1 MVSTSKLSL
10 YQPIGTLLADHN
22 LTGST
27 TTQFHC
33 TNAQAAAIN
42 IGMRV
47 RIYAKPFST
56 NDRTLIGTVTI
67 TNKETNVPSAG
78 VTRLTFTPA
87 CTQPPDF
94 ADQMFDPE
102 VVNVTTALSNQ
113 MQTIDDRMDAI
124 LCTPGTRPGSPF
136 TGQIT
141 VESAVFGA
149 PPFEVRRW
157 SGSTWELIVAAS
169 GGSSDVGGRVAYVT
183 SNTASSNSSSGTEVG
198 PYLSATFTAQA
209 GHTYLLEF
217 SAPFTTDTAS
227 FAGAIGKFRVASGG
241 SVSTGSTYIDSEYF
255 LQDFFNT
262 LPLTIT
268 FTATW
273 LASTTEQVTVGV
285 FHEAFSGITNA
296 RFTAN
301 GHSYLAIE
309 DGGVI

>member
-1 MVSTSKLSL
+1 MVSTSKLNL
-10 YQPIGTLLADHN
+10 YQPIGTFLCDHD
-22 LTGST
+22 LVGST
-27 TTQFHC
+27 TSQFHC
-33 TNAQAAAIN
+33 SNAQAVNVN

-47 RIYAKPFST
+47 RIYSKAFT
-56 NDRTLIGTVTI
+56 DNIRALIGTATI
-67 TNKETNVPSAG
+67 TNKEANVPSPG
-78 VTRLTFTPA
+78 ITRLTLSNPCSIA
-87 CTQPPDF
+87 PDF

-102 VVNVTTALSNQ
+102 IVNVTTALSNQ
-113 MQTIDDRMDAI
+113 MQTIDDNMDAI
-124 LCTPGTRPGSPF
+124 LCTPGTRPGSPY

-149 PPFEVRRW
+149 PPFEIRRW
-157 SGSTWELIVAAS
+157 SGSTWEVIVAAS

-183 SNTASSNSSSGTEVG
+183 SDVASSNSSTGTEVG
-198 PYLSATFTAQA
+198 PYLSATFTAIA

-217 SAPFTTDTAS
+217 SGPFTTSTSS

-241 SVSTGSTYIDSEYF
+241 TVNTGSTYIDSEYF

-273 LASTTEQVTVGV
+273 TAGATEQVTVGF
-285 FHEAFSGITNA
+285 FHEAFAGTSTA

-309 DGGVI
+309 DGGVV